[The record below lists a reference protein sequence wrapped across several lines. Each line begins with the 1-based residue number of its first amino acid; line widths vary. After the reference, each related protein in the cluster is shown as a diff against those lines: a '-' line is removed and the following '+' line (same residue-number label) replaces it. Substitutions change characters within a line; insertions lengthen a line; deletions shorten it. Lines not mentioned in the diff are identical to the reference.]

1 MARLLLRRGAL
12 VLGGATL
19 GAATVTAQGG
29 TTRLDFENA
38 TVGSLPAGITTALT
52 GGGGAVKWIAAEDA
66 TAPAGLKV
74 LVQTSIDRTSNRF
87 PLAILD
93 TPMLADLEASVSF
106 KPVSGEVDRAAGIAV
121 RLIDPNTYYVV
132 RANALEDN
140 VRLYRVV
147 QGQRV
152 QFAGVDAKVATGT
165 WQELGIAL
173 RGTRFE
179 ITLNRRSLFTVN
191 DATLRAAGRIAL
203 WTKADSVT
211 SFDNLLIKPL

>member
-1 MARLLLRRGAL
+1 MARLFLRRGAL
-12 VLGGATL
+12 ALGGATL
-19 GAATVTAQGG
+19 GAATATAQGG
-29 TTRLDFENA
+29 ATRLDFENA
-38 TVGSLPAGITTALT
+38 AVGSLRAGITTALT
-52 GGGGAVKWIAAEDA
+52 GGGGAVKWTVAEDA
-66 TAPAGLKV
+66 TAPAGSKV
-74 LVQTSIDRTSNRF
+74 LAQTSTDRTGNRF

-93 TPMLADLEASVSF
+93 TPILADLEASVGF

-179 ITLNRRSLFTVN
+179 ITLNRRSLFTAN
-191 DATLRAAGRIAL
+191 DATLRAAGRVAL